1 MGRLRSYTAKT
12 LNGVR
17 ALGKEHP
24 GSLDREYWLAD
35 VLAKQQKWEEAEA
48 IFRRVLEADKRLL
61 GREHEKTRS
70 NYRQIANVLRGQ
82 QRYDE
87 AEAICST

>member
-1 MGRLRSYTAKT
+1 MYRQSLERHQ
-12 LNGVR
+12 R

-24 GSLDREYWLAD
+24 NSLNNEYWLAD
-35 VLAKQQKWEEAEA
+35 VLAKQQKWEGAET
-48 IFRRVLEADKRLL
+48 IFRRVLEADKRIL
-61 GREHEKTRS
+61 GREHKKVRS
-70 NYRQIANVLRGQ
+70 DYRQLAFVLRGQ